1 MRSMTAFALC
11 RRTVGGFVIAWE
23 LRSLNHRTLE
33 VQFRLPDAVRGLEGR
48 LRNLVPQ
55 HLARGKLSCV
65 LSAEHGA
72 ETPPMTLNRPLLLQL
87 LAMLEQVRRDAPEA
101 QASNPVDLLR
111 WPGMLKAA
119 EEDLAGATEQ
129 AAADL
134 FEQALRQL
142 VEARAKEGAQIKA
155 ALQQRL
161 DAAGQLLD
169 KVRRLTTDLP
179 AQMRARLQAR
189 LRTLQAR
196 VSAERLEQEIVL
208 LAQKADVAEEL
219 DRLAMH
225 LQDAQRHIEGPG
237 PHGQRLIFLAQELL
251 REANTLGAKAESPQ
265 TAQLT
270 VDLRVAIEQIREQAH
285 NIE

>member
-33 VQFRLPDAVRGLEGR
+33 VQFRLPDAVRSLEGR
-48 LRNLVPQ
+48 LRKLVPQ

-65 LSAEHGA
+65 LTAEHSAEA
-72 ETPPMTLNRPLLLQL
+72 PPLALNRPLLLQL

-101 QASNPVDLLR
+101 QASNPLDLLR
-111 WPGMLKAA
+111 WPGMLNAG
-119 EEDLAGATEQ
+119 EEDLAGAPAQ
-129 AAADL
+129 AAEEL
-134 FEQALRQL
+134 FEQTLRQL
-142 VEARAKEGAQIKA
+142 VEARATEGAQIKA

-161 DAAGQLLD
+161 DTARQLLD
-169 KVRRLTTDLP
+169 KIRRLTADLP
-179 AQMRARLQAR
+179 AQMRVRLQTR
-189 LRTLQAR
+189 LRALQAK
-196 VSAERLEQEIVL
+196 VSPERLEQEIVL

-225 LQDAQRHIEGPG
+225 LQDAQNHIESPG
-237 PHGQRLIFLAQELL
+237 PHGQRLVFLTQELL
-251 REANTLGAKAESPQ
+251 REATTLGAKAESPQ

-270 VDLRVAIEQIREQAH
+270 VDLKVAIEQIREQAQ